1 MSAGFAL
8 ELYTLREQASQDFVG
23 MLKEVAAAGYAA
35 VEFAG
40 YGGIPATELRQI
52 IDGLGLRAISSHVGF
67 KRFQDEAARVIE
79 ELQILGCDYA
89 VVPGL
94 PQDLRNPES
103 VPLLSERFNRW
114 GEACRAAKL
123 RFGYHNHGW
132 ELEPMAGS
140 TMLELLATN
149 TDSQLVD
156 LQLDVYWA
164 LFSGADPIPIIE
176 RLSGRIPTLH
186 AKEMSSESRDKDTT
200 VGDGVT
206 DWAGVLAAACKAGT
220 EWFIVEQ
227 EDDPANA
234 YRDIRRSLA
243 NLHRLLDDGNA

>member
-1 MSAGFAL
+1 MSAGIAL

-23 MLKEVAAAGYAA
+23 MLKEVAAAGYEA

-40 YGGIPATELRQI
+40 YGGIPASELRQI
-52 IDGLGLRAISSHVGF
+52 IDDLGLRAVSSHVGF
-67 KRFQDEAARVIE
+67 KRFEEAPERVIE
-79 ELQILGCDYA
+79 ELQILGGDYA

-103 VPLLSERFNRW
+103 VPALSESFNRW
-114 GEACRAAKL
+114 GEACRAADL

-132 ELEPMAGS
+132 ELAPMTGS

-149 TDSQLVD
+149 TDPQLVD
-156 LQLDVYWA
+156 LQLDVFWA
-164 LFSGADPIPIIE
+164 LSAGADPIPIIQS
-176 RLSGRIPTLH
+176 LAGRIPTLH
-186 AKEMSSESRDKDTT
+186 AKEMSRESREKDTT
-200 VGDGVT
+200 IGDGLT
-206 DWAGVLAAACKAGT
+206 DWTGVMAAAHEAGT
-220 EWFIVEQ
+220 EWYIVEQ

-243 NLHRLLDDGNA
+243 NLRRLLEDGAG